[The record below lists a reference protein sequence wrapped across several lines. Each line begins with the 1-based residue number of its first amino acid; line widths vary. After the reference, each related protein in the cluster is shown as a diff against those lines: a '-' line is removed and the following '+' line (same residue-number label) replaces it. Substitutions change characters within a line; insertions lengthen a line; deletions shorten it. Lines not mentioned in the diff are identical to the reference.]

1 MLPNGPGH
9 QIRETGHEYGTVT
22 GRPRRCGWLDAF
34 MLKYSAR
41 LNSLDGLAITR
52 LDVLDQ
58 MPRIK
63 MCVGYKIDGVEI
75 KQIPASLKTL
85 SKVEPVYE
93 EFNGWMTDTS
103 GCRSFEEL
111 PAGARKY
118 LNRISEVAGVEL
130 AIVSVG
136 PNRDQTIVLKD
147 ML

>member
-1 MLPNGPGH
+1 M
-9 QIRETGHEYGTVT
+9 
-22 GRPRRCGWLDAF
+22 
-34 MLKYSAR
+34 
-41 LNSLDGLAITR
+41 
-52 LDVLDQ
+52 
-58 MPRIK
+58 
-63 MCVGYKIDGVEI
+63 
-75 KQIPASLKTL
+75 
-85 SKVEPVYE
+85 EPVYE